1 MLGGNIM
8 LSIDTEQAEI
18 IVTELMKNIPYN
30 INIIS
35 EKGIIIASGD
45 KKRIGKKHHVA
56 VQAILE
62 ERRID
67 LFEDTKT
74 EKWGVNDLI
83 VFDNNI
89 IGVIG
94 ITGNPEEVEPFINL
108 VKTII
113 LLLMKETQ
121 KINQEKRMNHIKE
134 ELVRRII
141 LSNGVYDFSLIK
153 EMKAFNVD
161 LESRNRLVYAT
172 DKSILKQI
180 YPLYTIFDWNGGY
193 ICFIEETK
201 IQKSETQFF
210 VISSLDTN
218 MNHLLEE
225 ITNIMSYI
233 SFFDLNMTQSYLT
246 TDYFLCHFFT
256 TVKPMDEELLLNVQT
271 LGKEYQEAIKMLYVE
286 SYNYKKVSER
296 LHIHRN
302 TLNYR
307 IGNIAE
313 LIGKDVKNLRELIE
327 VVYYMFYVHKR
338 DQHV

>member
-1 MLGGNIM
+1 
-8 LSIDTEQAEI
+8 
-18 IVTELMKNIPYN
+18 
-30 INIIS
+30 
-35 EKGIIIASGD
+35 
-45 KKRIGKKHHVA
+45 
-56 VQAILE
+56 
-62 ERRID
+62 
-67 LFEDTKT
+67 
-74 EKWGVNDLI
+74 
-83 VFDNNI
+83 
-89 IGVIG
+89 
-94 ITGNPEEVEPFINL
+94 
-108 VKTII
+108 
-113 LLLMKETQ
+113 
-121 KINQEKRMNHIKE
+121 MNHIKE

-271 LGKEYQEAIKMLYVE
+271 LGKEYQEVIKMLYVE